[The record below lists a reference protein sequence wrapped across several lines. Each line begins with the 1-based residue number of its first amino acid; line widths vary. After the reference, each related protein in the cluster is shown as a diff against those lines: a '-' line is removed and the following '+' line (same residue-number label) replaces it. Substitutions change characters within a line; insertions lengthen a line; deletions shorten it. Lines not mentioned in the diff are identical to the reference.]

1 MEDLTPEE
9 VKLLIKASKIAK
21 AKGITR
27 GASVKEICDKAGI
40 SRKTGYQW
48 VNEEDISVTKNEDA
62 IEKLSHLRIEQQ
74 KILNKYKESLIENE
88 GLHLAIEIHG
98 LEDVLK
104 KKGISIKNKKRKP

>member
-1 MEDLTPEE
+1 MEELTPEE

-27 GASVKEICDKAGI
+27 GASVKEICEKAGI

-48 VNEEDISVTKNEDA
+48 ANDADTSTKDNDAA
-62 IEKLSHLRIEQQ
+62 IEKLAYLRIEHQ
-74 KILNKYKESLIENE
+74 KMLSKHKEALIENE

-98 LEDVLK
+98 LEDALK